1 MPAQQRGQGSSVA
14 LLERLVL
21 AKFASATGLTRTE
34 LENLTGLSRNVVA
47 NVVASLV
54 ERGELVEEGQPRTT
68 GGRGRPALHYR
79 RAALVP
85 PVLLVR
91 LAADGSTGVSPVPAD
106 GAGGAAAGCAP
117 WTADW
122 PEWSRSVADAAERV
136 SARAQARPRLVV
148 LAVPFPAA
156 EGESAPPTYP
166 VPRPVLET
174 TGMRLVARPA
184 WLTGD
189 PRDAVAD
196 LLGCTALMVSDA
208 HLAAL
213 GEARYGAGRGR
224 SAVVHVSTGGGIR
237 AGFVLGGRLYTG
249 GHGFSGELA
258 HVQVDPAGYPCFCG
272 SRGCLATET
281 APLTGTGPAS
291 QPAELGSLVG
301 RALAPLLTVLD
312 PDCVVADARLGHAA
326 ESFIAALRAQAAA
339 SCPRQLIERLVFV
352 PGELDDAVRAGAL
365 AAADG
370 YAVTMIS
377 RAARTAQSGPFL
389 AN

>member
-14 LLERLVL
+14 LLGRLVL
-21 AKFASATGLTRTE
+21 AKFASATGMTRTE

-54 ERGELVEEGQPRTT
+54 ERGELVEEEQPRAT
-68 GGRGRPALHYR
+68 GGRGRPAVRYR

-85 PVLLVR
+85 PVLLIR
-91 LAADGSTGVSPVPAD
+91 LGSDGSTAVSPVHAPD
-106 GAGGAAAGCAP
+106 AGDAAVGCAP

-122 PEWSRSVADAAERV
+122 PEWSRSVASAAERA
-136 SARAQARPRLVV
+136 SARSQARPRLVV
-148 LAVPFPAA
+148 LAVPFPVA

-166 VPRPVLET
+166 VPYRVLET

-189 PRDAVAD
+189 PRDAVED

-224 SAVVHVSTGGGIR
+224 SAIVHVSTGGGIR
-237 AGFVLGGRLYTG
+237 AGLVFGGRLYTG
-249 GHGFSGELA
+249 GHGLAGELA
-258 HVQVDPAGYPCFCG
+258 HVQVDPEGYPCFCG
-272 SRGCLATET
+272 SRGCLATE
-281 APLTGTGPAS
+281 AAVLTRAGPAGR
-291 QPAELGSLVG
+291 PAELGLLVG
-301 RALAPLLTVLD
+301 RALIPLLTVFD
-312 PDCVVADARLGHAA
+312 PDCVVVDARLGRAA

-339 SCPRQLIERLVFV
+339 SCPRQLLDRLVIV
-352 PGELDDAVRAGAL
+352 PGELDDAVRTGAL

-370 YAVTMIS
+370 YAATMV
-377 RAARTAQSGPFL
+377 ARTTQVGPFL